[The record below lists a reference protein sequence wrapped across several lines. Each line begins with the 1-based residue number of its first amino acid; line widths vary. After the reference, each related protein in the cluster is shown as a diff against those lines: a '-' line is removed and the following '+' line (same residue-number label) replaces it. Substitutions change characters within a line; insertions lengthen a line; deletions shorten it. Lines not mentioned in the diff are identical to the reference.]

1 MYSVGID
8 VSKGVSKVCMISHY
22 GEVIYEPFDVKHTV
36 DDLEKLVEK
45 IKSYKEVK
53 VVLEATGRYSLPLM
67 NYLLTNDVFVSR
79 ENPLTIKK
87 FSDLSI
93 RKGKTD
99 KKDALKLAQ
108 YGIVNWSKLK
118 LYEYTEDVF
127 LELRSLSRQYYNYI
141 KMKIKA
147 KQNFDGFIDKVMP
160 DIKNLLT
167 EDIKNLLTEEK
178 LRDFVD
184 YFWHCDNITKLSS
197 KQLAR
202 KYNTWAKKK
211 GYHQSDDKANKIY
224 ELALNSI
231 PSLDSN
237 YRSTK
242 LLVRESI
249 KTITKVEIS
258 CVLILTQMEKLASEL
273 PEYKMLIE
281 MKGIGVKLAVRLI
294 AEIGDVRNIYSKKA
308 LIALAG
314 LDAPPFE
321 SGRFVGTNRHI
332 SKRGNKYIRK
342 TGYEIMKSYKTHK
355 PDDDVYR
362 YLIMKELE
370 GMPKKKA
377 KIAALNKFLRR
388 YYAKVSELYI

>member
-8 VSKGVSKVCMISHY
+8 VSKGVSKVCMISLH
-22 GEVIYEPFDVKHTV
+22 GEVIISPFDVNHTIDELRNLV
-36 DDLEKLVEK
+36 DK
-45 IKSYKEVK
+45 INIYDNVK
-53 VVLEATGRYSLPLM
+53 VVLEATGRYHLPLLS
-67 NYLLTNDVFVSR
+67 YLLENEVFVSCI
-79 ENPLTIKK
+79 NPLTIKK

-93 RKGKTD
+93 RRGKTD
-99 KKDALKLAQ
+99 KKDALKIAK
-108 YGIVNWSKLK
+108 YGIVNWSELK
-118 LYEYTEDVF
+118 LYETIADVF
-127 LELRSLSRQYYNYI
+127 LELRSLSRQYYSY
-141 KMKIKA
+141 MKLKINA
-147 KQNFDGFIDKVMP
+147 KQNLDGLADKVMP
-160 DIKNLLT
+160 SIKDLLGGT
-167 EDIKNLLTEEK
+167 KM
-178 LRDFVD
+178 RDFTE
-184 YFWHCDNITKLSS
+184 YFWHYDNITKLSLRQFT
-197 KQLAR
+197 K
-202 KYNTWAKKK
+202 KYNMWAKKK

-231 PSLDSN
+231 PTLDSN

-249 KTITKVEIS
+249 KTITMVEIS

-362 YLIMKELE
+362 YMIKKELE

-377 KIAALNKFLRR
+377 KIAALNKFLRI
-388 YYAKVSELYI
+388 YYAKVSELYT